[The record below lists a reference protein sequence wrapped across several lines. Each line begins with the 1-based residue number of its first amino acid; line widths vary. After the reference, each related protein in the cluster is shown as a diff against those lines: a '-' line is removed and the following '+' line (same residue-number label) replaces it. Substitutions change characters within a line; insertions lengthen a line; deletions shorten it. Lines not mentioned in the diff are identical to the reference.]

1 MVQRNIE
8 LEKKA
13 WELVEQQRR
22 STNFQEP
29 PPTYSSVVY
38 SNEETA
44 LQQTLELSKR
54 EYDLKIAAEEEEL
67 RKLIAMAEAQWVTG
81 GQQQS
86 VPMAPVP
93 TDVPVMAAVPDVPV
107 MATVPDVPVM
117 AAVPDVPVLAAVPDV
132 PVMATVPDVPVM
144 AAVPDV
150 PVMAAVPDVPV
161 LAAVPDVPVMAAV
174 PDVPVM
180 ATVPD
185 VPVMAAVPDVPVL
198 AAVPDVPVLAEPG
211 STTGETWS
219 DGGHTPQ
226 IQAEAIMATVDYTS
240 QGPDPTHPE
249 LSETEEFDFDYT
261 SQGPDPTHP
270 ELSETEEFDFDYTSQ
285 GPDPTHPELSG
296 AEAAAQW
303 IQSALDESS
312 LSPDHISLHEVMV
325 ILLLEYSPLI
335 YPRPPPPPPPKKKK
349 QVSLESQATHMRQQR
364 DHLLQTNREQRERE
378 LKAYLANPP
387 PPPPPRAA
395 SVHKVAAAPPHSAFS
410 WFKRGRQED
419 KKLGRTGILCSAIA
433 SKLKRNS

>member
-107 MATVPDVPVM
+107 MAAVPDVPVMAAVPDVPVMAAVPDVPVMAAVPDVPVMAAVPDVPVMATVPDVPVMATVPDVPVM

-144 AAVPDV
+144 A
-150 PVMAAVPDVPV
+150 
-161 LAAVPDVPVMAAV
+161 
-174 PDVPVM
+174 
-180 ATVPD
+180 T
-185 VPVMAAVPDVPVL
+185 VPDVPVL

-240 QGPDPTHPE
+240 QG
-249 LSETEEFDFDYT
+249 S
-261 SQGPDPTHP
+261 DPTHP

-335 YPRPPPPPPPKKKK
+335 HPRTPPTTPPPPPKKNRGH
-349 QVSLESQATHMRQQR
+349 LNHRQ
-364 DHLLQTNREQRERE
+364 LT
-378 LKAYLANPP
+378 
-387 PPPPPRAA
+387 
-395 SVHKVAAAPPHSAFS
+395 
-410 WFKRGRQED
+410 
-419 KKLGRTGILCSAIA
+419 
-433 SKLKRNS
+433 